1 MQITALDAWLRGKQL
16 TMAFPRRNSFKFKE
30 GHSIINLPITIFNKS
45 EVDQAEDAEITIYV
59 NTLPSESLKKIHW
72 SNFHFSRCGG
82 AALGIV
88 WI

>member
-1 MQITALDAWLRGKQL
+1 MHANYCTWCLVTREVVNDGFSPAE
-16 TMAFPRRNSFKFKE
+16 FKFKE